1 MSESK
6 GVAGQHDIAAEVRL
20 YLTVFAALAI
30 LTVATAGVSYLEMP
44 RSASI
49 VAALAIAITKVVLI
63 GAFFMHLTSERGMI
77 RWSLAV
83 CVGLVLALLA
93 FVVPDVGVHPAEKAM
108 VHMTP
113 AQAERAFREAMG
125 IAEVEHGGGV
135 HGEGH
140 AGDAAA
146 QH

>member
-6 GVAGQHDIAAEVRL
+6 STAAAHDAAAEVRL
-20 YLTVFAALAI
+20 YLTVFGALAV
-30 LTVATAGVSYLEMP
+30 LTLATAGVSYLEMP

-49 VAALAIAITKVVLI
+49 VAALAIALTKVFLI
-63 GAFFMHLTSERGMI
+63 GAFFMHLTSEGGMI

-83 CVGLVLALLA
+83 CVGLLLVLLA
-93 FVVPDVGVHPAEKAM
+93 FVVPDVGVHPAEKAL
-108 VHMTP
+108 VHMSP

-125 IAEVEHGGGV
+125 IADGA

-140 AGDAAA
+140 ESDAPA
-146 QH
+146 H